1 MTFDAAEYYKDL
13 YEKEIEFSEQLNGK
27 IGNSITLLTVIGSG
41 HILLLSNIFPLKL
54 PSSISSIIFLIL
66 WGISAMLFV
75 WAVFRFILAYS
86 KYTYAR
92 FPIESMGRA
101 IDQTINYYQKRWR
114 RDEADTYINK
124 MLAERYRNDAI
135 ANRRENVR
143 KNRNHRLLSIAII
156 LAFLS
161 LAVSFV
167 FWIMALKR

>member
-1 MTFDAAEYYKDL
+1 MAFDATEYYKDL

-27 IGNSITLLTVIGSG
+27 IGNSITLLTIIGSG

-54 PSSISSIIFLIL
+54 PSSILSIIFLII
-66 WGISAMLFV
+66 WGISAVLFG
-75 WAVFRFILAYS
+75 WAVIRFIFAYS

-101 IDQTINYYQKRWR
+101 IDQTINYYKKRWR

-135 ANRRENVR
+135 ANRMENVR
-143 KNRNHRLLSIAII
+143 KNRNHRLLNKAII

-161 LAVSFV
+161 LAGSFIL
-167 FWIMALKR
+167 WITLLRG